1 MNPLFDTLV
10 TRKGSSCVKWDAQPP
25 VKVEGDVIP
34 LWVADMDFPAA
45 PCIRRA
51 LEKRVA
57 HGVFGYVAVPR
68 SWYECVARWFSQR
81 HGWPFAPE
89 SLLYT
94 TGVVPALSAVIK
106 ALTRPGDKVVMAT
119 PVYNCFFSSIRNNGC
134 EASCS
139 PLREVP
145 GPSYA
150 FDFEDIERRCAD
162 PRAAVLLL
170 CNPHNPA
177 GRVWTRAEL
186 ERVADIA
193 RRTGTLVVSDEI
205 HCEIVRP
212 GLRYV
217 PMGSVDPENT
227 VTLLSPSKSFNI
239 AGLQMAGIV
248 TDSADRRKAID
259 RAININ
265 EICDVNPF
273 GPVAGEAAYSDEGAA
288 WLEALNAYIWEN
300 DTLLRERFAKELP
313 EFPVFALEGTYL
325 DWVDCRCLKMRSEEI
340 VNALLAREKVWVN
353 AGAMY
358 GTDGFVRVNL
368 ATPRALLSEGLDRL
382 VLGLRA
388 LADEQAS
395 SR

>member
-81 HGWPFAPE
+81 HGWSFAPE

-150 FDFEDIERRCAD
+150 FDFEDIERRCTD
-162 PRAAVLLL
+162 PRAAILLL

-227 VTLLSPSKSFNI
+227 VTLISPSKSFNI

-259 RAININ
+259 RAINIH
-265 EICDVNPF
+265 EICDVNSF

-340 VNALLAREKVWVN
+340 ENALLAREKVWVN